1 MSIVAMNSKT
11 LKEAICHQYNIEE
24 RDFEKFVLKRT
35 LFFRVRL
42 IRPLIRFFYPD
53 YLFNERRLVEKIGKT
68 TNLREIQGEVD
79 FYQHKYV
86 VNFVMKEA
94 LRFRISGMKIMSLAN
109 KAFSTASDTSSPAG
123 N

>member
-1 MSIVAMNSKT
+1 MNSKT
-11 LKEAICHQYNIEE
+11 LKEAICHQYNLEE

-68 TNLREIQGEVD
+68 KNLTEIQGEVD

-109 KAFSTASDTSSPAG
+109 KVFTTENSSSTTTGNSPA
-123 N
+123 